1 MEKEIIY
8 ELSRILSSHWD
19 EIIKKF
25 NEHLNENFSKLYFKS
40 FREYSLTMKTQ
51 DKTPLISGIF
61 NGIMCIVLED
71 YGFIRHETD
80 GYDFI
85 YKTIKIEGKNT
96 TSLSDSWTGNGFHK
110 TNWHLLIKL
119 SLDDDGLIKESFCTF
134 LPLDESYSYWT
145 AKTEKCNYSSLSINK
160 NDYDKAIVVRG
171 EFVEKTKYLGILLG

>member
-25 NEHLNENFSKLYFKS
+25 NEHLNENFSKLYMES
-40 FREYSLTMKTQ
+40 FRDYSRGMKTQ
-51 DKTPLISGIF
+51 DKTVLITGIF
-61 NGIMCIVLED
+61 NTMLCITLKD

-85 YKTIKIEGKNT
+85 YKTVKIEGKNT
-96 TSLSDSWTGNGFHK
+96 TSLDSSWTGNGYHK

-119 SLDDDGLIKESFCTF
+119 SINDDGLIKESFCTF
-134 LPLDESYSYWT
+134 LPLDESYSKWT
-145 AKTEKCNYSSLSINK
+145 LPTKDSNFSTLKIDTK
-160 NDYDKAIVVRG
+160 DYDTTIVVRG
-171 EFVEKTKYLGILLG
+171 EFKKNPKFLGILLG